1 MPTVTLP
8 SGLRHHPRV
17 TFMDCDGIIFDANGA
32 KVAAF
37 EAALADEPAGPRA
50 ELIAHHKQTGGV
62 SRYEKLRRFYTEMV
76 PSDDPEASIAAA
88 LGRFSQASIAGYRS
102 LTPRPEALRFAEAMG
117 GTETVY
123 VVSGSDGEEL
133 RQVFAEH
140 DLLGRFADVL
150 GSPTKKV
157 PHMQRV
163 LSERGVAPTEALMI
177 GDGRGDL
184 EACHTLGVPFIFLRE
199 MSEWTDA
206 DAHLSP
212 DDVVAPDWA
221 TVLGWL

>member
-1 MPTVTLP
+1 MPKVSLP
-8 SGLRHHPRV
+8 SGLHHPRV
-17 TFMDCDGIIFDANGA
+17 TFMDCDGIIFDANGV

-37 EAALADEPAGPRA
+37 EKALADEPAGPRA
-50 ELIAHHKQTGGV
+50 ELIAHHKQTGGI

-76 PSDDPEASIAAA
+76 PSDEPESAIAGA
-88 LGRFSQASIAGYRS
+88 LERFSQASVAGYRS
-102 LTPRPEALRFAEAMG
+102 LEHRPEALRFAEAMG
-117 GTETVY
+117 GTEAVY

-140 DLLGRFADVL
+140 DLLGCFADVL

-157 PHMQRV
+157 PHMRRV
-163 LSERGVAPTEALMI
+163 LEERGLAPGDALMI

-184 EACHTLGVPFIFLRE
+184 EACHALGVPFIFLRE

-206 DAHLSP
+206 DAHLTP
-212 DDVVAPDWA
+212 GDAVAPDWA
-221 TVLGWL
+221 TVLDWL